1 MATTDAL
8 GNIHD
13 TLGRFDGHIRTEQ
26 DSALSSP
33 VDPPIG
39 ESLEKISAAEAR
51 RLLPEGQRVQVLY
64 VQRGKLTDGGDPILR
79 TIAKQTPHQMIHVSD
94 NDDRGTHLRWEG
106 LTASLDETTG
116 AVIVNDDE
124 GVPMVVYLPLD
135 GDSAAIDD
143 PQIALRVLN
152 DRETA
157 KSTDR
162 PAVLDELAGSGILG
176 IRRAVAAN
184 PHTSA
189 ATLVYL
195 AENANDERTQE
206 LIVSHPH
213 VDRPAL
219 DHLSAS
225 EHKSVR
231 YHVASHSHVDAHVL
245 APLAL
250 DVDSSVRSAAARNA
264 NASPAM
270 LERLASDRD
279 PDVQSAVAS
288 NATTRPQL
296 LDKLSRGHGMVMAQV
311 AKNPAASAET
321 LHRLF
326 QDTTTG
332 NQMRALV
339 AGNASAPA
347 DIRSAAVT
355 DADDWVREHTAGN
368 AALTASEMPQL
379 VRDSSQRVRR
389 ALARNRAAGSVLPEL
404 ANDRDDFVRS
414 TVAKNPAATPE
425 LLRSLASDE
434 FHAVRAGVASNPNTP
449 RDVLEHL
456 VDDPNHIGMVARSS
470 LNSRPEAPTTSTP
483 G

>member
-26 DSALSSP
+26 EGALTAP
-33 VDPPIG
+33 AAPPIG
-39 ESLEKISAAEAR
+39 ETLEKISAAEAR

-79 TIAKQTPHQMIHVSD
+79 TIAKQSPHQMVHISD
-94 NDDRGTHLRWEG
+94 TDDRGSHLRWEG
-106 LTASLDETTG
+106 MTASLDESTG
-116 AVIVNDDE
+116 AVVINDDE
-124 GVPMVVYLPLD
+124 GVPMVAYLPLASD
-135 GDSAAIDD
+135 ADAIDD
-143 PQIALRVLN
+143 PRIALRVLN
-152 DRETA
+152 DMETA
-157 KSTDR
+157 KATDR
-162 PAVLDELAGSGILG
+162 PAVLDELAGSEVTG

-184 PHTSA
+184 PHTTA
-189 ATLVYL
+189 ATLTFL
-195 AENANDERTQE
+195 AEHARDEKTQE
-206 LIVSHPH
+206 LIVRHPNL
-213 VDRPAL
+213 DRPAL

-231 YHVASHSHVDAHVL
+231 YQVACHPAADAHIL

-250 DVDSSVRSAAARNA
+250 DKEGSVRCAAARNA
-264 NASPAM
+264 NATPAM
-270 LERLASDRD
+270 LERLSGDND
-279 PDVQSAVAS
+279 PDVRAAVAG
-288 NATTRPQL
+288 NLKTRPEL

-311 AKNPAASAET
+311 AKNPSTPAET

-326 QDTTTG
+326 QDTSTG

-347 DIRSAAVT
+347 DLRSAAVN
-355 DADDWVREHTAGN
+355 DADDWVREHAAGN
-368 AALTASEMPQL
+368 AALTETELPRL

-389 ALARNRAAGSVLPEL
+389 ALARNRAAGAVLPEL
-404 ANDRDDFVRS
+404 GRDADDFVRS
-414 TVAKNPAATPE
+414 TAAKNPAASPE
-425 LLRSLASDE
+425 LLRSLAADE

-449 RDVLEHL
+449 RDVLERL
-456 VDDPNHIGMVARSS
+456 VDDLNHIGMAARSA
-470 LNSRPEAPTTSTP
+470 LNSRPQAE

>member
-33 VDPPIG
+33 VDPLIG

-51 RLLPEGQRVQVLY
+51 RLLPEGQRVQALY

-106 LTASLDETTG
+106 ITASLDDRTG
-116 AVIVNDDE
+116 AVVVNDDE

-162 PAVLDELAGSGILG
+162 PAVLDELAGSEILG

-195 AENANDERTQE
+195 AEHANDERTQE
-206 LIVSHPH
+206 LIVRHPH

-231 YHVASHSHVDAHVL
+231 YRVASHAHADAHVL

-250 DVDSSVRSAAARNA
+250 DQESSVRSAVARNT
-264 NASPAM
+264 NSTPAM
-270 LERLASDRD
+270 LERLSGDRD
-279 PDVQSAVAS
+279 PDVRSSVAG
-288 NATTRPQL
+288 NVKTRPEL
-296 LDKLSRGHGMVMAQV
+296 LDTLSRGHGMVMAQV
-311 AKNPAASAET
+311 AKNPAAPAET

-339 AGNASAPA
+339 AGNASTPA
-347 DIRSAAVT
+347 DIRSAAVN
-355 DADDWVREHTAGN
+355 DADDWVREHAAGN
-368 AALTASEMPQL
+368 AALTETELPRLA
-379 VRDSSQRVRR
+379 RDPSQRVRR
-389 ALARNRAAGSVLPEL
+389 ALARNRAAGPVLPEL
-404 ANDRDDFVRS
+404 GRDSDDFVRS
-414 TVAKNPAATPE
+414 TAAKNPAASPE
-425 LLRSLASDE
+425 LLRSLAADE

-449 RDVLEHL
+449 RDVLERL
-456 VDDPNHIGMVARSS
+456 VDDLNHIGMAARSS
-470 LNSRPEAPTTSTP
+470 LNSRPRAE